1 MEHFRRRFTTRTC
14 SIIGI
19 RTTST
24 TRSCSSRLAEPA
36 NTTIRTRV
44 RAYRSQ
50 SPPVLAPP
58 ALVLLEEEDLISI
71 GRFRTRGPTGPEP
84 EPFTTTSSSTINSH
98 TVIRT
103 TTADGSDNRRPQ
115 VVPKGHQQLSSDY
128 CRYVA
133 ARTAQ
138 RAAGMTTGTM
148 PPSGGPSPSSCPVDF
163 LSESTLEQMRQQ
175 VRHQRLKVEEE
186 SRRHHHYHSQRSTRN
201 TPPVD
206 IAAMHQQQQMA
217 AVQKL
222 KSNIRPVSS
231 YYDGSPTYETIQH
244 NGPIGGGGG
253 GGSQRKTSL
262 PSSPVKQQQ
271 QQQSNWNGSVSSN
284 GTDSR
289 TTTSNGYPVVVNHG
303 SIRSRGPFV
312 TQVQIQ
318 NQMSY
323 Q

>member
-1 MEHFRRRFTTRTC
+1 
-14 SIIGI
+14 
-19 RTTST
+19 
-24 TRSCSSRLAEPA
+24 
-36 NTTIRTRV
+36 
-44 RAYRSQ
+44 
-50 SPPVLAPP
+50 
-58 ALVLLEEEDLISI
+58 
-71 GRFRTRGPTGPEP
+71 
-84 EPFTTTSSSTINSH
+84 
-98 TVIRT
+98 
-103 TTADGSDNRRPQ
+103 
-115 VVPKGHQQLSSDY
+115 
-128 CRYVA
+128 
-133 ARTAQ
+133 
-138 RAAGMTTGTM
+138 MTTGTM
-148 PPSGGPSPSSCPVDF
+148 PPSGGPSSSCPVDF

-186 SRRHHHYHSQRSTRN
+186 RSTRN

-206 IAAMHQQQQMA
+206 IAAMQLHQQQQLA

-253 GGSQRKTSL
+253 GSQRKTSL

-271 QQQSNWNGSVSSN
+271 QQQQNNWNGSVSSN

-289 TTTSNGYPVVVNHG
+289 TGGSTTSNGYPTVVNHG

>member
-1 MEHFRRRFTTRTC
+1 
-14 SIIGI
+14 
-19 RTTST
+19 
-24 TRSCSSRLAEPA
+24 
-36 NTTIRTRV
+36 
-44 RAYRSQ
+44 
-50 SPPVLAPP
+50 
-58 ALVLLEEEDLISI
+58 
-71 GRFRTRGPTGPEP
+71 
-84 EPFTTTSSSTINSH
+84 
-98 TVIRT
+98 
-103 TTADGSDNRRPQ
+103 
-115 VVPKGHQQLSSDY
+115 
-128 CRYVA
+128 
-133 ARTAQ
+133 
-138 RAAGMTTGTM
+138 MTTGTM

-222 KSNIRPVSS
+222 KSSIRPVSS
-231 YYDGSPTYETIQH
+231 YYDGSPTYETIQQ
-244 NGPIGGGGG
+244 NGPIGGG

-262 PSSPVKQQQ
+262 PSSPVKQQQHQQ

-289 TTTSNGYPVVVNHG
+289 TTTSNGYPTVVNHG